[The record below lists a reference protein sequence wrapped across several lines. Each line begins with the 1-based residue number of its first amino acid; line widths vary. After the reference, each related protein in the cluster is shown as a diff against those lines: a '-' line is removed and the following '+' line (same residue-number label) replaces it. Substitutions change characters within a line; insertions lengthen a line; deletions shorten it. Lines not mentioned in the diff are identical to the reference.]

1 MKNFFTFFIM
11 TVLIVSGMS
20 KASLTLQNTISDI
33 TTRITTKF
41 GSPIE
46 THYGPLARYENL
58 ESEGVSIYLHAQN
71 SVTTTD
77 DYIRNLFT
85 HNQYFWSNYQP
96 RFSYNSA
103 ITFQATDN
111 GTGQQAI
118 ILTTGDLYLNGSK
131 LEREID
137 GSYIVPT
144 AQDLIA
150 TWNYSY
156 NTIYSSNSAVT
167 IKETCPLTTASQDI
181 YLSGYV
187 MPEIPDVP
195 TVPEPSTIA
204 MLSIGSLITFWK
216 RRIA

>member
-1 MKNFFTFFIM
+1 MAKLKTLLLTSLLTILF
-11 TVLIVSGMS
+11 LSGIG
-20 KASLTLQNTISDI
+20 KAGLTLTNSISDI

-46 THYGPLARYENL
+46 THYGPLSRYENL
-58 ESEGVSIYLHAQN
+58 ESEGVSIYLHAQ
-71 SVTTTD
+71 SSIQTTD
-77 DYIRNLFT
+77 DYIRNMFT
-85 HNQYFWSNYQP
+85 SNQYFWSNYQP
-96 RFSYNSA
+96 RYTYNSA

-111 GTGQQAI
+111 GTGTQAI
-118 ILTTGDLYLNGSK
+118 IVTTGDLYLNGSK

-156 NTIYSSNSAVT
+156 NTIYSSNANVA
-167 IKETCPLTTASQDI
+167 IKETCPLTTANQDI
-181 YLSGYV
+181 YLQGYV
-187 MPEIPDVP
+187 MAP
-195 TVPEPSTIA
+195 VPEPATMA
-204 MLSIGSLITFWK
+204 MLSFGSLLSFWRKK